1 MSSNYDILFVAL
13 VTQVQLWLLRSVVN
27 MALALTNRI
36 FQCHYCANNVEVNNS
51 QCLMTL
57 NWNGIEEQC
66 KPEEIL
72 WHRGGMVIHRGK
84 NCCKNCVVNYPSWAT
99 RQKNRADNEFHK
111 WPGQICRCCTAVF
124 TDLSIVAG
132 VPLGPAPAEF
142 AGPPPPP
149 PLSMQMIMQT
159 IRNLEAKVATL
170 EAEAEDSEDVLQ
182 KMKYDMKDNAEYVA
196 ALELRVDTTERK
208 ISDLEL
214 ANHAKTDAEE
224 RYVVAL
230 ELKVKTMEQ
239 AITELQLLNHAKTDA
254 KTDSQERNDEDYV
267 KVKLDEQFIKST
279 DEPTGGICKVAIA
292 DDLDD
297 DDIRHPHE
305 MGRLHLT
312 KDIGGWR

>member
-1 MSSNYDILFVAL
+1 
-13 VTQVQLWLLRSVVN
+13 
-27 MALALTNRI
+27 
-36 FQCHYCANNVEVNNS
+36 
-51 QCLMTL
+51 
-57 NWNGIEEQC
+57 
-66 KPEEIL
+66 
-72 WHRGGMVIHRGK
+72 
-84 NCCKNCVVNYPSWAT
+84 
-99 RQKNRADNEFHK
+99 
-111 WPGQICRCCTAVF
+111 
-124 TDLSIVAG
+124 
-132 VPLGPAPAEF
+132 
-142 AGPPPPP
+142 
-149 PLSMQMIMQT
+149 MQT
-159 IRNLEAKVATL
+159 MHNLDAKVRKL

-182 KMKYDMKDNAEYVA
+182 RMKYDMKDNAEYVA

-239 AITELQLLNHAKTDA
+239 AITELQSLRHAKTDA
-254 KTDSQERNDEDYV
+254 KTDSQERNDEDY
-267 KVKLDEQFIKST
+267 VKLDEQFIKST

-305 MGRLHLT
+305 MGRLDLT